1 MALNEIPVLD
11 ESWPLFDWA
20 DWQSSKDALVPG
32 TPTRYFAKEAWN
44 AIVDSLAEAL
54 EAAGLEW
61 IGGYTDTPEETK
73 ITTPY
78 GKLSARKFNSVMC
91 NIDRPAPLG
100 WAWESNPDFRGYRG
114 RMHLWGPSASI
125 EGVDKVYP
133 EYILEL
139 VRKLNV
145 LLEIMRG
152 TAMLEEVEL
161 MHNASLLLDVEAV
174 SGLAAHVEK
183 NIASSTQIGADIY
196 SRPAVYVEASS
207 TSASKV
213 SVEAEALF
221 VAPCA
226 AKIRIPLLID
236 VEGDPAPACPV
247 FPEPLLVKS
256 LVSAE
261 LSFLRMMYMSAA
273 HLASSKV
280 SADARPAPSVP
291 LAVEVPS
298 GSMQAVEVV
307 SGEALPA
314 ESSIVAQ
321 SRVTAEVL
329 QRPHLYVTGEARSS
343 TTIGAEFSLI
353 HALPVEPSINSKVAM
368 DCEIDTAWLPPEWVD
383 GGLWIRQSYGIAVNG
398 DGDLILPGVAQQ
410 MAVAHNSETL
420 VDCAL
425 DTAWL
430 PPVSVDDGLWIRQ
443 VRGIKVDADGGLVL
457 SGEADAITVNIAA
470 RTLVSCELETAWDP
484 PVWVN
489 NGLWLRRSYTVTQ
502 NDNGELEV
510 R

>member
-1 MALNEIPVLD
+1 MALTEIPALD

-114 RMHLWGPSASI
+114 RMHLWGPSSSI

-174 SGLAAHVEK
+174 AGIGASAETEQKCSTQVSVDVQSALGVQLEAEH
-183 NIASSTQIGADIY
+183 NASSCV
-196 SRPAVYVEASS
+196 SVAVEQAKALPMSCAVNIPVQVKVEGTAKPGLPLEPKKIQMFSQ
-207 TSASKV
+207 V
-213 SVEAEALF
+213 SVEVETTRCTEMEVEQNSASIVQAEAESVPSLPLDTEVPSKSTVSAEVNRAEALPIEPIHVHSSTLVEAELVQRPPLAMESKVISGAQVEVSVDCVQTVPVE
-221 VAPCA
+221 VASLPT
-226 AKIRIPLLID
+226 
-236 VEGDPAPACPV
+236 
-247 FPEPLLVKS
+247 S
-256 LVSAE
+256 LVS
-261 LSFLRMMYMSAA
+261 
-273 HLASSKV
+273 
-280 SADARPAPSVP
+280 
-291 LAVEVPS
+291 
-298 GSMQAVEVV
+298 
-307 SGEALPA
+307 
-314 ESSIVAQ
+314 
-321 SRVTAEVL
+321 
-329 QRPHLYVTGEARSS
+329 
-343 TTIGAEFSLI
+343 
-353 HALPVEPSINSKVAM
+353 
-368 DCEIDTAWLPPEWVD
+368 CEIGTAWLPPVWVN
-383 GGLWIRQSYGIAVNG
+383 GGLWIRQAHTINVRE
-398 DGDLILPGVAQQ
+398 DG
-410 MAVAHNSETL
+410 S
-420 VDCAL
+420 
-425 DTAWL
+425 
-430 PPVSVDDGLWIRQ
+430 
-443 VRGIKVDADGGLVL
+443 
-457 SGEADAITVNIAA
+457 
-470 RTLVSCELETAWDP
+470 
-484 PVWVN
+484 
-489 NGLWLRRSYTVTQ
+489 
-502 NDNGELEV
+502 LEV
-510 R
+510 L

>member
-174 SGLAAHVEK
+174 AGIGASAETEQKCSTQVSVDVKSALGMQLEAEH
-183 NIASSTQIGADIY
+183 NASSC
-196 SRPAVYVEASS
+196 
-207 TSASKV
+207 V
-213 SVEAEALF
+213 SVEVEQAKALPMSCD
-221 VAPCA
+221 VNIPVQVKIEGT
-226 AKIRIPLLID
+226 AKPGVPL
-236 VEGDPAPACPV
+236 E
-247 FPEPLLVKS
+247 PEKLLLSS
-256 LVSAE
+256 LVSVEVEATRCVEMEIGQNSASTVQVESEMGQAQPMASEILSETLIEAE
-261 LSFLRMMYMSAA
+261 L
-273 HLASSKV
+273 V
-280 SADARPAPSVP
+280 QV
-291 LAVEVPS
+291 
-298 GSMQAVEVV
+298 
-307 SGEALPA
+307 EALPIEPIHVHSSTLVKA
-314 ESSIVAQ
+314 ELVQRPPLAIESKVISGTQMEVSVDCMQ
-321 SRVTAEVL
+321 TVSAEV
-329 QRPHLYVTGEARSS
+329 A
-343 TTIGAEFSLI
+343 SLS
-353 HALPVEPSINSKVAM
+353 ASLVS
-368 DCEIDTAWLPPEWVD
+368 CEVGTAWLPPVWVN
-383 GGLWIRQSYGIAVNG
+383 GGLWIRQAHTINVRE
-398 DGDLILPGVAQQ
+398 DG
-410 MAVAHNSETL
+410 S
-420 VDCAL
+420 
-425 DTAWL
+425 
-430 PPVSVDDGLWIRQ
+430 
-443 VRGIKVDADGGLVL
+443 
-457 SGEADAITVNIAA
+457 
-470 RTLVSCELETAWDP
+470 
-484 PVWVN
+484 
-489 NGLWLRRSYTVTQ
+489 
-502 NDNGELEV
+502 LEV
-510 R
+510 L